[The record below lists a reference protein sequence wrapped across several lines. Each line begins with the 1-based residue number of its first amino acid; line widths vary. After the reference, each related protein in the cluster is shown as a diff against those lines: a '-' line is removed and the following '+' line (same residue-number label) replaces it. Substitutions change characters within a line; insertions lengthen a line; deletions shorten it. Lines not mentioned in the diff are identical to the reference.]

1 LSLVTFSYTLVL
13 ALLLLFPG
21 LCAFAGLRAGERT
34 DLLAPRPEKP
44 NSTNTLFV
52 VVAGTIAGHTL
63 GAGVFAL
70 QAAWC
75 RWTGFCWTTAYDPN
89 VYRVLLSNQHP
100 AGELT
105 DFAIEWWIF
114 FLGALGAITGW
125 FFSRAA
131 RSAAF
136 KGTFDPIDFGW
147 LNPAVQAVKAG
158 NSVVVA
164 YVVSKTSHN
173 GASIAYEGIVD
184 RLALDDDQ
192 KVAMLVLS
200 RVDRFTVRIEDDGT
214 IKRREGGGTPIAQM
228 QFAAAEI
235 ANIAFEV
242 LTEPTSEDEV

>member
-1 LSLVTFSYTLVL
+1 MTFSYTLVL

-34 DLLAPRPEKP
+34 DFLAPRPEKP
-44 NSTNTLFV
+44 NSTGTLFI

-63 GAGVFAL
+63 GAGAFAL

-75 RWTGFCWTTAYDPN
+75 RLTGLCVTVGYDPN
-89 VYRVLLSNQHP
+89 VYRVLLASQHP
-100 AGELT
+100 TRVLT
-105 DFAIEWWIF
+105 DGAIEWWIF
-114 FLGALGAITGW
+114 FLSALGAVTGW

-131 RSAAF
+131 RSSAF

-164 YVVSKTSHN
+164 YVVSKTTYN
-173 GASIAYEGIVD
+173 GTSIAYEGIVD

-192 KVAMLVLS
+192 KVAMVVLS
-200 RVDRFTVRIEDDGT
+200 RVDRFTVRIEDDGSV
-214 IKRREGGGTPIAQM
+214 KRHEGGGAPIPQM
-228 QFAAAEI
+228 QFAASEI

-242 LTEPTSEDEV
+242 LTEPEGGEGA

>member
-1 LSLVTFSYTLVL
+1 MTFSYTLVL

-34 DLLAPRPEKP
+34 DFLAPRPEKP
-44 NSTNTLFV
+44 NSTSTLFI
-52 VVAGTIAGHTL
+52 VVAGTIVGHIL
-63 GAGVFAL
+63 GAGVFAA

-75 RWTGFCWTTAYDPN
+75 RLTGLCVNIGYDPN
-89 VYRVLLSNQHP
+89 VYRVLLASQHP
-100 AGELT
+100 AGGLT
-105 DFAIEWWIF
+105 DGAIEWWIF
-114 FLGALGAITGW
+114 FLGALGAGTGW
-125 FFSRAA
+125 FFSVAA
-131 RSAAF
+131 RSTAF

-173 GASIAYEGIVD
+173 GTSIAYEGIVD

-192 KVAMLVLS
+192 KVAMVVLS
-200 RVDRFTVRIEDDGT
+200 RVDRFTVRIEEDGSV
-214 IKRREGGGTPIAQM
+214 RRHEGGGAPIPQM
-228 QFAAAEI
+228 QFAASEI

-242 LTEPTSEDEV
+242 LTEPTEGERA

>member
-1 LSLVTFSYTLVL
+1 VTFSYTLVL

-21 LCAFAGLRAGERT
+21 LCAFVGLRAGERT
-34 DLLAPRPEKP
+34 DFLAPRPEKP
-44 NSTNTLFV
+44 NSTSTLFI
-52 VVAGTIAGHTL
+52 VVAGTIAGHIL
-63 GAGVFAL
+63 GAGVFAA
-70 QAAWC
+70 QSIWC
-75 RWTGFCWTTAYDPN
+75 RLTGLCVSINYDPN
-89 VYRVLLSNQHP
+89 VYRVLLASQHP
-100 AGELT
+100 TRDLT
-105 DFAIEWWIF
+105 DGAIEWWIF
-114 FLGALGAITGW
+114 FLGALGAATGW

-173 GASIAYEGIVD
+173 GTSIAYEGIVD

-192 KVAMLVLS
+192 KVVMVVLS
-200 RVDRFTVRIEDDGT
+200 RVDRFTVRIEEDGSV
-214 IKRREGGGTPIAQM
+214 KRHEGGGAPIPQM
-228 QFAAAEI
+228 QFGASEI

-242 LTEPTSEDEV
+242 LTEPEDGQGA